1 MSQVA
6 HTKLKMPLNGR
17 SFNQDSNDNPKT
29 SYIKELVDPEHQL
42 FHHRIQSCSYN
53 LDRHHLSRV
62 LIDNMIHH
70 NGIGISANQIGIW
83 ERAFAMV
90 RDLENNEVMVCF
102 NPRIIKSYSEEVEM
116 EEGCL
121 SYPELFLKVKRPD
134 KIVVKYEDEDKK
146 THKLKLQGLA
156 SRVFQHEYDHMEG
169 IDFTQRT

>member
-1 MSQVA
+1 MEMFS
-6 HTKLKMPLNGR
+6 TMITPR
-17 SFNQDSNDNPKT
+17 TTF
-29 SYIKELVDPEHQL
+29 IKDLVEPEHQL
-42 FHHRIQSCSYN
+42 FHHRINSCSYN

-90 RDLENNEVMVCF
+90 RDLENNEVIVCF

-121 SYPELFLKVKRPD
+121 SYPELFLKIKRPD
-134 KIVVKYEDEDKK
+134 KIVVKYEDENKK
-146 THKLKLQGLA
+146 IHKIKLQGLA

>member
-1 MSQVA
+1 MITPRA
-6 HTKLKMPLNGR
+6 T
-17 SFNQDSNDNPKT
+17 F
-29 SYIKELVDPEHQL
+29 IKEVVDPEHQL

-90 RDLENNEVMVCF
+90 RDIENNEVMVCF
-102 NPRIIKSYSEEVEM
+102 NPRIMKSYSEEVEM

-121 SYPELFLKVKRPD
+121 SYPELFLKIKRPD
-134 KIVVKYEDEDKK
+134 KIIVKYEDEDKK

>member
-1 MSQVA
+1 MITPRA
-6 HTKLKMPLNGR
+6 T
-17 SFNQDSNDNPKT
+17 F
-29 SYIKELVDPEHQL
+29 IKELVEPEHQL

-83 ERAFAMV
+83 ERAFAMI
-90 RDLENNEVMVCF
+90 RDVENNEVMVCF

-121 SYPELFLKVKRPD
+121 SYPELFLKIKRPD
-134 KIVVKYEDEDKK
+134 KIIVKYEDEDKK
-146 THKLKLQGLA
+146 THKMKLQGLA

>member
-1 MSQVA
+1 MN
-6 HTKLKMPLNGR
+6 L
-17 SFNQDSNDNPKT
+17 SNM
-29 SYIKELVDPEHQL
+29 IKELIEPKDL
-42 FHHRIQSCSYN
+42 LLSHRIQSCSYK
-53 LDRHHLSRV
+53 LDRKSLSELLRE
-62 LIDNMIHH
+62 NMLHY
-70 NGIGISANQIGIW
+70 NGVGLSANQIGIW

-90 RDLENNEVMVCF
+90 RDIENNEVMVCF
-102 NPRIIKSYSEEVEM
+102 NPRIVKSYSEEVEM

-121 SYPELFLKVKRPD
+121 SYPELFLKIKRPD

>member
-1 MSQVA
+1 MITPRA
-6 HTKLKMPLNGR
+6 T
-17 SFNQDSNDNPKT
+17 F
-29 SYIKELVDPEHQL
+29 IKELVEPEHQL
-42 FHHRIQSCSYN
+42 FHHQIQSCSYD

-90 RDLENNEVMVCF
+90 RDIENNEVMVCF
-102 NPRIIKSYSEEVEM
+102 NPRIIKLYSEEVEM

-146 THKLKLQGLA
+146 THKIKLQGLA

>member
-1 MSQVA
+1 MITPRA
-6 HTKLKMPLNGR
+6 T
-17 SFNQDSNDNPKT
+17 F
-29 SYIKELVDPEHQL
+29 IKELVEPEHQL

-62 LIDNMIHH
+62 LIDNMIYH
-70 NGIGISANQIGIW
+70 NGIGLSANQIGIW
-83 ERAFAMV
+83 ERAFAMI

-121 SYPELFLKVKRPD
+121 SYPDLFLKIKRPD
-134 KIVVKYEDEDKK
+134 KIVIKYEDEDKK
-146 THKLKLQGLA
+146 THKVKLQGLA

>member
-1 MSQVA
+1 MITPRA
-6 HTKLKMPLNGR
+6 T
-17 SFNQDSNDNPKT
+17 F
-29 SYIKELVDPEHQL
+29 IKELVEPEHQL
-42 FHHRIQSCSYN
+42 FHPRIQSCSYN

-70 NGIGISANQIGIW
+70 EGIGISANQIGIW

-121 SYPELFLKVKRPD
+121 SYPELFLKIKRPD

-146 THKLKLQGLA
+146 IHKIKLQGLA

>member
-1 MSQVA
+1 MI
-6 HTKLKMPLNGR
+6 T
-17 SFNQDSNDNPKT
+17 PKAT
-29 SYIKELVDPEHQL
+29 FIKELVEPEHQL

-134 KIVVKYEDEDKK
+134 KIVVKYEDEDKR
-146 THKLKLQGLA
+146 THKIKLQGLA

>member
-1 MSQVA
+1 MITPRA
-6 HTKLKMPLNGR
+6 T
-17 SFNQDSNDNPKT
+17 F
-29 SYIKELVDPEHQL
+29 IKELVEPEHQI

-102 NPRIIKSYSEEVEM
+102 NPRIVKSYSEEVEM

-121 SYPELFLKVKRPD
+121 SYPELFLKIKRPD

>member
-1 MSQVA
+1 MITPRA
-6 HTKLKMPLNGR
+6 T
-17 SFNQDSNDNPKT
+17 F
-29 SYIKELVDPEHQL
+29 IKELVEPEHQL

-70 NGIGISANQIGIW
+70 EGIGISANQIGIW

-121 SYPELFLKVKRPD
+121 SYPELFLKIKRPY

-146 THKLKLQGLA
+146 IHKIKLQGLA

-169 IDFTQRT
+169 IDFTQST

>member
-1 MSQVA
+1 MI
-6 HTKLKMPLNGR
+6 TPR
-17 SFNQDSNDNPKT
+17 T
-29 SYIKELVDPEHQL
+29 SYIKELVEPEHQL

-53 LDRHHLSRV
+53 LDRHHLSKI

-102 NPRIIKSYSEEVEM
+102 NPRIVKSYSEEVEM

-121 SYPELFLKVKRPD
+121 SYPELFLKIKRPD
-134 KIVVKYEDEDKK
+134 KIVVKYEDENKK
-146 THKLKLQGLA
+146 IHKIKLEGLA

>member
-1 MSQVA
+1 MITPRA
-6 HTKLKMPLNGR
+6 T
-17 SFNQDSNDNPKT
+17 F
-29 SYIKELVDPEHQL
+29 IKDLVEPEHQL
-42 FHHRIQSCSYN
+42 FHHRINSCSYN

-102 NPRIIKSYSEEVEM
+102 NPRIVKSYSEEVEM

-121 SYPELFLKVKRPD
+121 SYPELFLKIKRPD

-146 THKLKLQGLA
+146 THKIKLEGLA

>member
-1 MSQVA
+1 MITPRA
-6 HTKLKMPLNGR
+6 T
-17 SFNQDSNDNPKT
+17 F
-29 SYIKELVDPEHQL
+29 IKELVEPEHQL
-42 FHHRIQSCSYN
+42 FHHRINSCSYN
-53 LDRHHLSRV
+53 LDRHHLSKI

-102 NPRIIKSYSEEVEM
+102 NPRIIKSYTEEVEM

-121 SYPELFLKVKRPD
+121 SYPDLFLKIKRPD
-134 KIVVKYEDEDKK
+134 KIIVKYEDENKK
-146 THKLKLQGLA
+146 THKMKLEGLA

>member
-1 MSQVA
+1 MITPRA
-6 HTKLKMPLNGR
+6 T
-17 SFNQDSNDNPKT
+17 F
-29 SYIKELVDPEHQL
+29 IKDLVEPEHQL
-42 FHHRIQSCSYN
+42 FHHRINSCSYN

-70 NGIGISANQIGIW
+70 EGIGISANQIGIW

-90 RDLENNEVMVCF
+90 RDIENNEVMVCF

-121 SYPELFLKVKRPD
+121 SYPELFLKIKRPD
-134 KIVVKYEDEDKK
+134 KIVVKYEDENKK
-146 THKLKLQGLA
+146 IHKIKLQGLA

>member
-1 MSQVA
+1 MITPRA
-6 HTKLKMPLNGR
+6 T
-17 SFNQDSNDNPKT
+17 F
-29 SYIKELVDPEHQL
+29 IKELVEPEHQL

-53 LDRHHLSRV
+53 LDRHHLSKI

-102 NPRIIKSYSEEVEM
+102 NPRIVKSYSEEVEM

-121 SYPELFLKVKRPD
+121 SYPELFLKIKRPD

>member
-1 MSQVA
+1 MAEVSIRILMITPRA
-6 HTKLKMPLNGR
+6 T
-17 SFNQDSNDNPKT
+17 F
-29 SYIKELVDPEHQL
+29 IKELVEPEHQL

-53 LDRHHLSRV
+53 LDRHHLTKV

-90 RDLENNEVMVCF
+90 RDLENNEIMVCF

-121 SYPELFLKVKRPD
+121 SYPELFLKIKRPD

-146 THKLKLQGLA
+146 THKIKLQGLA

>member
-1 MSQVA
+1 MI
-6 HTKLKMPLNGR
+6 TPR
-17 SFNQDSNDNPKT
+17 TTF
-29 SYIKELVDPEHQL
+29 IKELVEPEHQL
-42 FHHRIQSCSYN
+42 FHHRINSCSYN

-83 ERAFAMV
+83 ERAFAMI

-102 NPRIIKSYSEEVEM
+102 NPRIIKSYTEEVEM

-121 SYPELFLKVKRPD
+121 SYPELFLKIKRPD

>member
-1 MSQVA
+1 MN
-6 HTKLKMPLNGR
+6 T
-17 SFNQDSNDNPKT
+17 PKI
-29 SYIKELVDPEHQL
+29 SYIKELVEPEHQL

-53 LDRHHLSRV
+53 LDRHHLSKV

-70 NGIGISANQIGIW
+70 EGIGISANQIGIW

-90 RDLENNEVMVCF
+90 RDLENNEVIVCF

-121 SYPELFLKVKRPD
+121 SYPELFLKIKRPD
-134 KIVVKYEDEDKK
+134 KIVVKYEDENKK
-146 THKLKLQGLA
+146 IHKIKLQGLA

>member
-1 MSQVA
+1 MITPRA
-6 HTKLKMPLNGR
+6 T
-17 SFNQDSNDNPKT
+17 F
-29 SYIKELVDPEHQL
+29 IKELVEPEHQL
-42 FHHRIQSCSYN
+42 FHHRINSCSYN

-102 NPRIIKSYSEEVEM
+102 NPRIVKSYSEEVEM

-146 THKLKLQGLA
+146 THKMKLEGLA

-169 IDFTQRT
+169 IDFTQR

>member
-1 MSQVA
+1 MITPRA
-6 HTKLKMPLNGR
+6 T
-17 SFNQDSNDNPKT
+17 F
-29 SYIKELVDPEHQL
+29 IKELVDPEHQL

-70 NGIGISANQIGIW
+70 EGIGISANQIGIW

-102 NPRIIKSYSEEVEM
+102 NPRIIKYYSEEVEM

-121 SYPELFLKVKRPD
+121 SYPELFLKIKRPD

-146 THKLKLQGLA
+146 IHKIKLQGLA

>member
-1 MSQVA
+1 MAKISIRILMITPRA
-6 HTKLKMPLNGR
+6 T
-17 SFNQDSNDNPKT
+17 F
-29 SYIKELVDPEHQL
+29 IKELVEPEHQL
-42 FHHRIQSCSYN
+42 FHHRVQSCSYN

-102 NPRIIKSYSEEVEM
+102 NPRIVKSYAEEVEM

-121 SYPELFLKVKRPD
+121 SYPELFLKIKSPD

-146 THKLKLQGLA
+146 THKMKLQGLA

>member
-1 MSQVA
+1 MITPRA
-6 HTKLKMPLNGR
+6 T
-17 SFNQDSNDNPKT
+17 F
-29 SYIKELVDPEHQL
+29 IKELVEPEHQL

-53 LDRHHLSRV
+53 LDRHHLLRV

-102 NPRIIKSYSEEVEM
+102 NPRIVKSYAEEVEM

-121 SYPELFLKVKRPD
+121 SYPELFLKIKRPD
-134 KIVVKYEDEDKK
+134 KIVVKYEDVYKK
-146 THKLKLQGLA
+146 THKMKLQGLA

>member
-1 MSQVA
+1 MITPRA
-6 HTKLKMPLNGR
+6 T
-17 SFNQDSNDNPKT
+17 F
-29 SYIKELVDPEHQL
+29 IKELVEPEHQL

-83 ERAFAMV
+83 ERAFAMI
-90 RDLENNEVMVCF
+90 RDLEHQEVMVCF
-102 NPRIIKSYSEEVEM
+102 NPRIIKSYTEEVEM

-121 SYPELFLKVKRPD
+121 SYPELFLKIKRPD

-146 THKLKLQGLA
+146 THKMKLQGLA

>member
-1 MSQVA
+1 MITPRA
-6 HTKLKMPLNGR
+6 T
-17 SFNQDSNDNPKT
+17 F
-29 SYIKELVDPEHQL
+29 IKELVEPEHQL
-42 FHHRIQSCSYN
+42 FHHRINSCSYN

-70 NGIGISANQIGIW
+70 EGIGISANQIGIW

-121 SYPELFLKVKRPD
+121 SYPELFLKIKRPD
-134 KIVVKYEDEDKK
+134 KIIVKYEDEDKK
-146 THKLKLQGLA
+146 THKIKLQGLA

>member
-1 MSQVA
+1 MITPRA
-6 HTKLKMPLNGR
+6 T
-17 SFNQDSNDNPKT
+17 F
-29 SYIKELVDPEHQL
+29 IKELVEPEHQL
-42 FHHRIQSCSYN
+42 FHLRIQSCSYN

-83 ERAFAMV
+83 ERAFAMI
-90 RDLENNEVMVCF
+90 RDLEHNEVIVCF
-102 NPRIIKSYSEEVEM
+102 NPRIVKSYAEEVEM

-121 SYPELFLKVKRPD
+121 SYPELFLKIKRPD

-146 THKLKLQGLA
+146 THKIKLQGLA